1 VIRPDNPLIVQSDR
15 SLMLHTVRAVVD
27 AKGRPVRDDA
37 GQPLTEEHPRFA
49 AARDAL
55 SAFAEL
61 EKSPDYL
68 HTYRITPV
76 SIWNAAALGVS
87 ADAIAKTLDE
97 FACVPVP
104 QRVVSDIRDWI
115 SRYGLLRIE
124 RRDDGGGVARFELVS
139 HSADA
144 LREALGHEAVRKL
157 CSVDEHKR
165 VWVDPLSRGSIKQ
178 TLIKIGYPVEDRG
191 GYVEG
196 DRLEIALRGATLHGS
211 AFGLRPYQRAA
222 GDTFHAGGSVAGGN
236 GVIVLPCGAG
246 KTVVGLYV
254 MSLVGAKTLILTTNT
269 VAVRQWREE
278 ILDKTQLAPEQVAE
292 YTGEHKCVAPVT
304 ITTYQMLTWRR
315 AKTEQFEHFDLFSRE
330 NWGLVVYDEVHLLP
344 APVFRATA
352 DLQARRR
359 LGLTATLV
367 REDGKEDEVFC
378 LIGPKRYDV
387 PWKVLE
393 GQGFIA
399 TATCTE
405 VRVPLDAALKPT
417 YVAASARAK
426 FRVASE
432 NPAKTEVVERL
443 IARHA
448 GGRILIIGQ
457 YIDQLNALARRLGA
471 PLIMGKTPSAERERL
486 YAAFKSGEISVL
498 IVSKVGNFAVDL
510 PEANVAIQ
518 ISGTFG
524 SRQEE
529 AQRLGRI
536 LRPKSDGSAAA
547 FYSVVTLGSRDQEFS
562 EKRQLFLTEQGYSYE
577 IVEAAQLVEA
587 GAPNCVDSGG
597 TASNGCAPSG
607 AAAGGA
613 HSNGVHPTGVHPTE
627 EASGGSPPNRPGT
640 NRAAPNRPASEG
652 AAS

>member
-15 SLMLHTVRAVVD
+15 SLMLHTVRTVVD
-27 AKGRPVRDDA
+27 SKGRPVRDA
-37 GQPLTEEHPRFA
+37 QGQPVTEEHPRFA
-49 AARDAL
+49 AARDVL

-76 SIWNAAALGVS
+76 SIWNAAALGMS
-87 ADAIAKTLDE
+87 ADKIAETLED
-97 FACVPVP
+97 FALMPVP
-104 QRVVSDIRDWI
+104 PRVIADIREWI

-124 RRDDGGGVARFELVS
+124 RREDAEHAARFELVS
-139 HSADA
+139 HSAEA
-144 LREALGHEAVRKL
+144 LADALGHEAVRQ
-157 CSVDEHKR
+157 CCRREADGR
-165 VWVDPLSRGSIKQ
+165 VWVDPLARGSIKQ
-178 TLIKIGYPVEDRG
+178 ALIKIGYPVEDRG

-196 DRLEIALRGATLHGS
+196 DRLEIALRAKTVHGR
-211 AFGLRPYQRAA
+211 AFGLRPYQRSA
-222 GDTFHAGGSVAGGN
+222 GDTFHSGGSVAGGN

-246 KTVVGLYV
+246 KTVVALYV

-278 ILDKTQLAPEQVAE
+278 ILDKTGLAPEQVAE
-292 YTGEHKCVAPVT
+292 YTGDHKAVAPVT

-315 AKTEQFEHFDLFSRE
+315 SKQEHFEHFELFSKE

-399 TATCTE
+399 TASCTE
-405 VRVPLDAALKPT
+405 VRVPLDPALKPA
-417 YVAASARAK
+417 YMAASARNK

-432 NPAKTEVVERL
+432 NPAKTAVVEAL
-443 IARHA
+443 IAKHA

-457 YIDQLNALARRLGA
+457 YIDQLNALAQQLRA

-577 IVEAAQLVEA
+577 IVEFAHMLERGN
-587 GAPNCVDSGG
+587 GA
-597 TASNGCAPSG
+597 TK
-607 AAAGGA
+607 
-613 HSNGVHPTGVHPTE
+613 
-627 EASGGSPPNRPGT
+627 
-640 NRAAPNRPASEG
+640 
-652 AAS
+652 

>member
-1 VIRPDNPLIVQSDR
+1 MIRPDNPLIVQSDR

-27 AKGRPVRDDA
+27 AKGRPARDAA

-55 SAFAEL
+55 CAFAEL

-76 SIWNAAALGVS
+76 SIWNAAALGLS
-87 ADAIAKTLDE
+87 AERIAQTLDE
-97 FACVPVP
+97 FSCVPVP
-104 QRVVSDIRDWI
+104 PRVIADIREWI
-115 SRYGLLRIE
+115 ARYGLLRIE
-124 RRDDGGGVARFELVS
+124 RREGPDGAARFELVS
-139 HSADA
+139 HSTEA
-144 LREALGHEAVRKL
+144 LGEALGHESVRKL
-157 CSVDEHKR
+157 CSRDDEQR
-165 VWVDPLSRGSIKQ
+165 VWVDPLARGSIKQ

-196 DRLEIALRGATLHGS
+196 DALAIALRAKSRSGRP
-211 AFGLRPYQRAA
+211 FGLRPYQRAA
-222 GDTFHAGGSVAGGN
+222 GETFHAGGSAAGGN

-278 ILDKTQLAPEQVAE
+278 ILDKTGLAPEQVAE
-292 YTGEHKCVAPVT
+292 YTGEHKAVAPVT

-315 AKTEQFEHFDLFSRE
+315 SKSAVFEHFELFGKE

-405 VRVPLDAALKPT
+405 VRVPLDPALKPA
-417 YVAASARAK
+417 YVAASARNK

-432 NPAKTEVVERL
+432 NPAKTPVVESL
-443 IARHA
+443 IAKHA
-448 GGRILIIGQ
+448 GGRILVIGQ
-457 YIDQLNALARRLGA
+457 YIDQLNALAERLRA
-471 PLIMGKTPSAERERL
+471 PLIMGKTPSVERERL

-577 IVEAAQLVEA
+577 IIEAAQV
-587 GAPNCVDSGG
+587 SS
-597 TASNGCAPSG
+597 ASS
-607 AAAGGA
+607 
-613 HSNGVHPTGVHPTE
+613 
-627 EASGGSPPNRPGT
+627 
-640 NRAAPNRPASEG
+640 SEG
-652 AAS
+652 AT